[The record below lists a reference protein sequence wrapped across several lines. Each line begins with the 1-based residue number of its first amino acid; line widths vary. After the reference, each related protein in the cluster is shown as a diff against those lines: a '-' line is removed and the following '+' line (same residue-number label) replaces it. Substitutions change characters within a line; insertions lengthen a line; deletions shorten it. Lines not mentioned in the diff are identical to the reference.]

1 MERFYQK
8 RRITGKRGEA
18 AAIRFLKKRGYSI
31 LDTNY
36 RCRSGEIDI
45 VAREKDSIVF
55 VEVKTRTSIEFG
67 LPEES
72 LSTRKMAHLTKVALT
87 YLSHRSIKGASCRF
101 DVVSVL
107 MKGQDIRSIRLTKD
121 AFPSAF

>member
-45 VAREKDSIVF
+45 VAREKDNIVF

-72 LSTRKMAHLTKVALT
+72 LSTRKMTHLTKVALT
-87 YLSHRSIKGASCRF
+87 YLSHRNIKGASCRF

-107 MKGQDIRSIRLTKD
+107 MKGEDIQSIRLTKD

>member
-8 RRITGKRGEA
+8 RCITGKRGEA
-18 AAIRFLKKRGYSI
+18 AAIIFLKKRGYSI

-45 VAREKDSIVF
+45 VARDKDTIVF

-72 LSTRKMAHLTKVALT
+72 LSFRKEAHLTKVALT
-87 YLSHRSIKGASCRF
+87 YLAHRHIKGASCRF

-107 MKGQDIRSIRLTKD
+107 MKREDIQSIRLTKD

>member
-36 RCRSGEIDI
+36 HCRSGEIDI

-67 LPEES
+67 LPE
-72 LSTRKMAHLTKVALT
+72 
-87 YLSHRSIKGASCRF
+87 
-101 DVVSVL
+101 
-107 MKGQDIRSIRLTKD
+107 
-121 AFPSAF
+121 